1 MLQPAQAEA
10 CGKLSAAL
18 LRPARKLM
26 RLTRKF
32 VVTLVFGIMLVL
44 IASAFTR
51 VEREIAF
58 FDRDARHDATL
69 VGAVIAR
76 AMDHVWRT
84 EGEASAL
91 DLLEDVARRSRHWQI
106 RFVWL
111 DDQVSAV
118 WRPALKL
125 SELTTVAQGHPWSR
139 RIESGEGQIFTYV
152 PASPPGGR
160 PAAIEI
166 RE

>member
-1 MLQPAQAEA
+1 
-10 CGKLSAAL
+10 
-18 LRPARKLM
+18 M

-32 VVTLVFGIMLVL
+32 VISLVLGIMLVL

-51 VEREIAF
+51 VEREITF

-91 DLLEDVARRSRHWQI
+91 DLFDDVAHRSRHWQI

-111 DDQVSAV
+111 DPNASPA
-118 WRPALKL
+118 WKPSRPL
-125 SELTTVAQGHPWSR
+125 SELDAVML
-139 RIESGEGQIFTYV
+139 
-152 PASPPGGR
+152 
-160 PAAIEI
+160 
-166 RE
+166 